1 MSSISHPVTLI
12 RGDGIGPEIMDATVQ
27 VLQAT
32 GVRLGFDEHLAGAAA
47 MEKYGHPVPHE
58 TIASLNRTGVGL
70 KGPLIVDRGGL
81 PVVIGGRQRYA
92 TANAALRGV
101 CSAFCNVR
109 PVRSFPGV
117 RSRYADVNIDLV
129 IVREVSEGI
138 YLGREQEIEPGCAEA
153 TLVTTWAASVRIARF
168 AFELARREHR
178 RRVTAIHK
186 ANVLAKTDG
195 LFLRAFHEVAQE
207 YPDLEHDD
215 QMIDA
220 AAALLILDPSRF
232 DIIVAPNQYGD
243 ILSDM
248 TAALTGSLGLGPGG
262 NYGPEI
268 SLFEACHGAA
278 TDIAGRGIANPI
290 ALILSGAM
298 LLEHLAEHEASQRVR
313 HAVATFLAGGAGLTP
328 DIGGDGTTEGTA
340 RRLVEILSHGH

>member
-1 MSSISHPVTLI
+1 
-12 RGDGIGPEIMDATVQ
+12 
-27 VLQAT
+27 
-32 GVRLGFDEHLAGAAA
+32 
-47 MEKYGHPVPHE
+47 
-58 TIASLNRTGVGL
+58 
-70 KGPLIVDRGGL
+70 
-81 PVVIGGRQRYA
+81 
-92 TANAALRGV
+92 
-101 CSAFCNVR
+101 
-109 PVRSFPGV
+109 
-117 RSRYADVNIDLV
+117 
-129 IVREVSEGI
+129 
-138 YLGREQEIEPGCAEA
+138 
-153 TLVTTWAASVRIARF
+153 VRIARF

-195 LFLRAFHEVAQE
+195 LFLRAFHEVARE

-298 LLEHLAEHEASQRVR
+298 LLDHLAEHEASQRVR

-340 RRLVEILSHGH
+340 RRLVEILSQGH